1 MPEKVNY
8 NPDILSCLANLSSDE
23 VFTPPEIANSMLDML
38 PQELF
43 KSPDTKFLDPGCKSG
58 VFLRE
63 IAKRL
68 NDGLKDKIPDVEQ
81 RMDHIMKNQLFAI
94 AITQITGLMSRRSVY
109 CSKDASSR
117 FSITRFENSDGNIRY
132 RRIEHTWENGRCAIC
147 GASKD
152 VQDRGEELESHAY
165 EFIHMDK
172 TTEKELKDMKFDV
185 IIGNPPYQ
193 MSTNEEGIQA
203 IPLYDKFVEQAKKLN
218 PHYISMIIPSRWF
231 NGGMGMDGFRKNM
244 LRSRHIRFLNDYQK
258 SRDCFPGVDIA
269 GGVCYFLWD
278 RQYSGPCNVNNSG
291 ENRNN
296 SVVRYLDE
304 FDTFIRDN
312 IGVGIV
318 KKVLGKTSG
327 TFLNTVVES
336 ISPFGISTKIRGSEN
351 CGKNSVKLFTSAGVS
366 YLPLGQVPKGLNYI
380 GQYKVSIGQLNPDRG
395 GVNNSSDG
403 KSNVI
408 TKIKIYKP
416 NEIFSATYLLLGSFN
431 NESLAKNYSTYIST
445 KFVRFLVF
453 QTLSSMHITK
463 ESFRFV
469 PSQDFTK
476 SWTDEEL
483 YAKYGLSDEE
493 IAFIESM
500 IKPMDIEGGADA

>member
-68 NDGLKDKIPDVEQ
+68 NEGLKDKIPNVEQ

-94 AITQITGLMSRRSVY
+94 AITQITGLMARRSVY

-172 TTEKELKDMKFDV
+172 ATEKELKDMKFDV

-193 MSTNEEGIQA
+193 LSVGVEKENYA
-203 IPLYDKFVEQAKKLN
+203 IPIYQKFVEQAKKLR
-218 PHYISMIIPSRWF
+218 PRYLTMIIPSRWF
-231 NGGMGMDGFRKNM
+231 TGGRGLDEFRYSM
-244 LRSRHIRFLNDYQK
+244 LNDKAIREIVDYTDSK
-258 SRDCFPGVDIA
+258 DCFPGVDVS
-269 GGVCYFLWD
+269 GGVSYFLWD
-278 RQYSGPCNVNNSG
+278 RDYRGLCEFTNIHDGLANKSL
-291 ENRNN
+291 RNL
-296 SVVRYLDE
+296 SE
-304 FDTFIRDN
+304 FDLFIRYNESMSIIHKVKNKSSLDLSTL
-312 IGVGIV
+312 VGPQ
-318 KKVLGKTSG
+318 T
-327 TFLNTVVES
+327 
-336 ISPFGISTKIRGSEN
+336 PFGFITTFHGKEKAFPLALTLHSSFGITYVSRAEVTKNKDWIDKYKVFFSKATSEHAGTPARDGKFRVFSTMGILEPEHICSQ
-351 CGKNSVKLFTSAGVS
+351 S
-366 YLPLGQVPKGLNYI
+366 YLI
-380 GQYKVSIGQLNPDRG
+380 GGAFKTM
-395 GVNNSSDG
+395 
-403 KSNVI
+403 K
-408 TKIKIYKP
+408 
-416 NEIFSATYLLLGSFN
+416 E
-431 NESLAKNYSTYIST
+431 AKNYCRYLKTR
-445 KFVRFLVF
+445 FVRFLLLQALTSQDISREKF
-453 QTLSSMHITK
+453 I
-463 ESFRFV
+463 FV
-469 PSQDFTK
+469 PMQDFSK
-476 SWTDEEL
+476 SW
-483 YAKYGLSDEE
+483 SDEDLYKE
-493 IAFIESM
+493 YNLTQEEVSFIESM